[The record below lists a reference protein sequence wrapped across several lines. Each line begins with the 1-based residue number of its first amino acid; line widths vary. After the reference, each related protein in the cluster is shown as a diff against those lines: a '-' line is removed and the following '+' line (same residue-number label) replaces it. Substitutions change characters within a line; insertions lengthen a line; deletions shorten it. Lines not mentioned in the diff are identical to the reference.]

1 MKTLTD
7 EQYQLFVTVAAQLD
21 YAYYHGDGDCLE
33 AAYENARMALE
44 SIGEKTSEEEAD
56 DEEEL
61 TDNDIYGPEDG
72 PYNEDDNE

>member
-1 MKTLTD
+1 MRTLTE

-44 SIGEKTSEEEAD
+44 SIGEKTSEEEAS
-56 DEEEL
+56 EEEAF
-61 TDNDIYGPEDG
+61 GED
-72 PYNEDDNE
+72 EDDY

>member
-1 MKTLTD
+1 MRTLTE

-44 SIGEKTSEEEAD
+44 SIGEKTSEEETS
-56 DEEEL
+56 EEEAF
-61 TDNDIYGPEDG
+61 GED
-72 PYNEDDNE
+72 EDDY